1 MVLTKRVLSA
11 SIATL
16 ALAFTSASSAIAVTL
31 KGAGASFPAP
41 LYQKYFSAF
50 KQDTGIT
57 VTYDAIGSGGGIDR
71 FIADSVDFAG
81 SDAPPSQSQ
90 IDQMPKG
97 MVRVPTAG
105 GAVAVVYNLPGV
117 SDLKL
122 SRTALSDIFLGKIT
136 KWNDPKI
143 AKDNPGVNLP
153 NLPIKP
159 VVREDSSGTTFIFT
173 RHLSAISP
181 TFKNNVNVSTAPNWP
196 GTPIKSPQNEGVANA
211 VKQTQG
217 AIGYVQDTFARQQNL
232 LTAQVENLAG
242 EFVAPSLDE
251 ANRALSQVRFYQDFK
266 AANLH
271 DPDGGYPI
279 IGITWLLVK
288 QQYDNPEKAG
298 AIKDMVGWVL
308 GEGQTLNQGLE
319 YTRIPEAIASQ
330 VISNVQNQVAV
341 NP

>member
-1 MVLTKRVLSA
+1 MVLAKRVISA

-16 ALAFTSASSAIAVTL
+16 ALAFTSAGSAIAVTL

-50 KQDTGIT
+50 KQETGIT

-81 SDAPPSQSQ
+81 SDAPPSPSQ

-122 SRTALSDIFLGKIT
+122 SRTALADIFMGKIT
-136 KWNDPKI
+136 QWNDPKI
-143 AKDNPGVNLP
+143 AKNNPGVNLP
-153 NLPIKP
+153 DLPIKP

-181 TFKNNVNVSTAPNWP
+181 TFKNQVNVSTAPNWP
-196 GTPIKSPQNEGVANA
+196 GTPLKKPQNEGVANA

-232 LTAQVENLAG
+232 LTAQLENLAG

-271 DPDGGYPI
+271 DPDAGYPI

-288 QQYDNPEKAG
+288 QQYENPEKAG

-319 YTRIPEAIASQ
+319 YTRIPEAVASQ
-330 VISNVQNQVAV
+330 VVATVQNQVAV